1 MKKLSFILILVTL
14 VQIAWAQDKLTRIES
29 RDIAIRANDS
39 ELSFHDQEMTRMLNP
54 KKAEFGV
61 LCVPSFTPEWAITF
75 DSKAHALVLKESEE
89 NIWYHKRGFDHWDEY
104 THKEGETRPKQYKSP
119 KVKTY
124 QLTIAADM
132 VPLLTAIWKSAI
144 GTADYHDGRNE
155 MEILHQ
161 WGASRIQLS
170 KEPTC
175 AIHQRIEGSHHH
187 WQPKPCG
194 RPHWFRIPKSRL
206 KSGPCDKYPI
216 KGLFTVRPHQ

>member
-89 NIWYHKRGFDHWDEY
+89 NIWYKKRGFDHWDEY
-104 THKEGETRPKQYKSP
+104 THKKGEKRPKKYKSP
-119 KVKTY
+119 KVKTS

-144 GTADYHDGRNE
+144 GTAVERDRNVIMFDGTRWKYFINGEQAESRYKKNPTVAFTNE
-155 MEILHQ
+155 LKQAIIAGNRSQAESLIEAEFQRAVSNLNPVVN
-161 WGASRIQLS
+161 IQ
-170 KEPTC
+170 
-175 AIHQRIEGSHHH
+175 
-187 WQPKPCG
+187 
-194 RPHWFRIPKSRL
+194 
-206 KSGPCDKYPI
+206 
-216 KGLFTVRPHQ
+216 